1 MEKAQNAIFLL
12 NKAINYGGVV
22 STALNSILFFSK
34 IAPILLYGAPI
45 WGPSPTLTIS
55 YEPLTPVTV
64 QNIEAFKAKISKVT
78 SSLVQVKLLGQ
89 EKKVLKVYTTS
100 LEDKAKII
108 KSKLDD
114 NNFRRNSG
122 IYELQS
128 TFQSFLCKHAKRILG
143 LSKYA
148 SNTLSCAELGWF
160 PIQHKIILATL
171 KYWLRLQ
178 KGTTND
184 LLDKAFKFNTLYGTE
199 WTNGIKN
206 IKLDLDLDN
215 NLDDPKSTR
224 KQLQET
230 YKKLLK
236 TKITTDQHRSCYS
249 GLIHKNSYLQQ
260 QYLTKIENPLHR
272 ATLTKLRTNSFNY
285 TSYDSDEIYCP
296 KCTLREKYDLTHWLL
311 RCTNN
316 QLIQP
321 RNNLLRLLKSAL
333 KANNY
338 RNPLKD
344 LLN

>member
-78 SSLVQVKLLGQ
+78 SSLGQ

-128 TFQSFLCKHAKRILG
+128 TFQSFLCRHAKRILG

-171 KYWLRLQ
+171 KYWVRLQ

-184 LLDKAFKFNTLYGTE
+184 LLDKAFTFNTLYGTE

-206 IKLDLDLDN
+206 IKIDLDLDN
-215 NLDDPKSTR
+215 N
-224 KQLQET
+224 
-230 YKKLLK
+230 
-236 TKITTDQHRSCYS
+236 
-249 GLIHKNSYLQQ
+249 
-260 QYLTKIENPLHR
+260 
-272 ATLTKLRTNSFNY
+272 
-285 TSYDSDEIYCP
+285 
-296 KCTLREKYDLTHWLL
+296 
-311 RCTNN
+311 
-316 QLIQP
+316 
-321 RNNLLRLLKSAL
+321 
-333 KANNY
+333 
-338 RNPLKD
+338 
-344 LLN
+344 

>member
-1 MEKAQNAIFLL
+1 MDAAQH
-12 NKAINYGGVV
+12 
-22 STALNSILFFSK
+22 
-34 IAPILLYGAPI
+34 
-45 WGPSPTLTIS
+45 
-55 YEPLTPVTV
+55 
-64 QNIEAFKAKISKVT
+64 
-78 SSLVQVKLLGQ
+78 
-89 EKKVLKVYTTS
+89 
-100 LEDKAKII
+100 
-108 KSKLDD
+108 
-114 NNFRRNSG
+114 
-122 IYELQS
+122 ELQS
-128 TFQSFLCKHAKRILG
+128 TFQSFLCRHAKRILG
-143 LSKYA
+143 LSMYA

-171 KYWLRLQ
+171 KYWVRLQ

-184 LLDKAFKFNTLYGTE
+184 LLDKAFTFNTLYGTE

-206 IKLDLDLDN
+206 IKHDLDLDN

-236 TKITTDQHRSCYS
+236 IKITTDQHRSCYS

-285 TSYDSDEIYCP
+285 TSYYSDEIYCP
-296 KCTLREKYDLTHWLL
+296 KCTLREKDDLTHWLL

-321 RNNLLRLLKSAL
+321 RNNLLRILRSAL
-333 KANNY
+333 KANNFT
-338 RNPLKD
+338 NPLKD
-344 LLN
+344 LLNCNFPNTDITIIHDLYKHLHRFFVIQERISKETRTNPNL